1 MTVQIAGGKYLF
13 LIDATIKNGTLD
25 VVSGGWLYLNKY
37 YASAT
42 EARDVDIRLGSAVQ
56 VWTPTSVRNY
66 EQVYGDDQNMGEEA
80 LNVYGI
86 FKPAADHNYFYGCTM
101 HDGSTI
107 DLSGKTGTWSVKSA
121 FSQGRNTVSFADGAS
136 VTLNLAGREDL
147 RAIAK
152 SSSPYIVTWA
162 VTDGVAELPPDSAQ
176 FLVDDE
182 TKQKAFSVRKD
193 GTGLKLVYSCGTVI
207 FLR

>member
-1 MTVQIAGGKYLF
+1 MH
-13 LIDATIKNGTLD
+13 DA
-25 VVSGGWLYLNKY
+25 
-37 YASAT
+37 
-42 EARDVDIRLGSAVQ
+42 
-56 VWTPTSVRNY
+56 
-66 EQVYGDDQNMGEEA
+66 
-80 LNVYGI
+80 
-86 FKPAADHNYFYGCTM
+86 
-101 HDGSTI
+101 DGSTI

-176 FLVDDE
+176 FQVDDE